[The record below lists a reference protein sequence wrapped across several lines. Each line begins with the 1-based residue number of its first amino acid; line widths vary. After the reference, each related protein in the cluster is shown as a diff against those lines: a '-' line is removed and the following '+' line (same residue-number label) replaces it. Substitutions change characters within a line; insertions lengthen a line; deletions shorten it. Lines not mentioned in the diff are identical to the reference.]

1 MTRLSFSS
9 ARAVKLRL
17 TSCVFLANR
26 CHRMLGVR
34 RLSLGND
41 GFPVGISRSWLR
53 FLPRHRFA

>member
-1 MTRLSFSS
+1 MRLRVSRLSFSS

-17 TSCVFLANR
+17 TMHVFLANR

-41 GFPVGISRSWLR
+41 GYSAGFPRS
-53 FLPRHRFA
+53 

>member
-1 MTRLSFSS
+1 VTRLSFSS
-9 ARAVKLRL
+9 VRAVKLRS
-17 TSCVFLANR
+17 TSCVFLADR

-41 GFPVGISRSWLR
+41 GCSVGLLRSRLR

>member
-9 ARAVKLRL
+9 ARAVKLRP

-41 GFPVGISRSWLR
+41 GYSAGFPRS
-53 FLPRHRFA
+53 